1 MKLIILGPPPSG
13 VSPERFIKF
22 LQEQMMEPTKVSPNK
37 DITKDT
43 PKSVKDVKK
52 ENPKVEKKTQD
63 PRVKHL
69 TPLEEYLK
77 KLDTGKKILVSLYHK
92 GIDLRALVYH
102 NPLLARELFLR
113 EVAIRLDQSYF
124 GKVQEAPIA
133 WAFQNFRSKTT
144 PTQAIPSSPYVISQL
159 TGLFR
164 TQFDAEQAL
173 RDWNKL
179 EPLIVK
185 GIHLESIPINHIYGH
200 Y

>member
-43 PKSVKDVKK
+43 LKSAKDVKE
-52 ENPKVEKKTQD
+52 ENSKVEKKTQNLG
-63 PRVKHL
+63 VKLL

-92 GIDLRALVYH
+92 GIDLRALVHH

-113 EVAIRLDQSYF
+113 EVAIRLDQSYL
-124 GKVQEAPIA
+124 GKVQEAPTV
-133 WAFQNFRSKTT
+133 WAFPNFYSKST
-144 PTQAIPSSPYVISQL
+144 PIKIIPDSFHAVPQL

-164 TQFDAEQAL
+164 TQFAAEQAL

-179 EPLIVK
+179 EPLIVR
-185 GIHLESIPINHIYGH
+185 GIHLESIPINRIYGH